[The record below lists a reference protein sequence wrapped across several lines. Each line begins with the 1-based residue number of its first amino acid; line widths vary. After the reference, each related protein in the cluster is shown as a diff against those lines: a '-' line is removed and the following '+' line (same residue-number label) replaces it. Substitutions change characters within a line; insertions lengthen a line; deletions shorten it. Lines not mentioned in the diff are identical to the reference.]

1 MRGRL
6 LILIGVILALVSGFL
21 VFKLL
26 SSRPAVEEVPEKIET
41 KKVVVAVQ
49 NLSENAAI
57 VPEAVTLMEKP
68 LDEVPEGALVSVSQ
82 TRGKLAAVDIYQGDI
97 ITKDMIKSWW
107 EVAREKPSSLIPMG
121 KVAFTIKVDEL
132 SAVAYNIQPGDLVD
146 VLVSLSLVDVEQDTQ
161 IVKTGP
167 EGQEQVPRH
176 VTQLTLQGVEVLSVG
191 LRGQVAPVAPAGEGG
206 EEETAPPQQAGEEG
220 EQPVTT
226 TYAYAYITLLL
237 PQQDAQ
243 VLKYLREI
251 GARVDLALRNPE
263 DTAQVSTEPVTL
275 EYIMRRFRI
284 TEPTK
289 LPYVY
294 QTGPLG
300 LGEE

>member
-6 LILIGVILALVSGFL
+6 LILLGVILALVSGFM
-21 VFKLL
+21 VFRLL
-26 SSRPAVEEVPEKIET
+26 SSRPAAEKVPEKIET
-41 KKVVVAVQ
+41 RKVIVAVQ
-49 NLSENAAI
+49 NLPKGAKI
-57 VPEAVTLMEKP
+57 VPEAVTIMEKP
-68 LDEVPEGALVSVSQ
+68 LDEVPDGALVSVSQ
-82 TRGKLAAVDIYQGDI
+82 TRGKLAAVDIYQGDV
-97 ITKDMIKSWW
+97 ITKDMIKSWA
-107 EVAREKPSSLIPMG
+107 EVVVEKPASLIPIG

-132 SAVAYNIQPGDLVD
+132 SAVAYNIQPGDRVD

-161 IVKTGP
+161 IVRTGP

-176 VTQLTLQGVEVLSVG
+176 VTQLTLQGVEVLNVG
-191 LRGQVAPVAPAGEGG
+191 LKGQAVAAPAGEG
-206 EEETAPPQQAGEEG
+206 EETGAAPSQQAEQEG
-220 EQPVTT
+220 EQPTPY
-226 TYAYAYITLLL
+226 TYSYITLLL

-275 EYIMRRFRI
+275 EYVMRRFRFI
-284 TEPTK
+284 EPTK

-294 QTGPLG
+294 QTGPFG
-300 LGEE
+300 LGGE